1 MTGRPKPCTV
11 CQVRP
16 PAMREVP
23 FCFPCWPGGPVIAPP
38 CRSCRST
45 ENYYTSG
52 LCARCHPHAPGQF
65 SPVWRQQGPLTR
77 VTVII
82 DSCPHCFA
90 WGVTRTYGWQCVG
103 CRSWAEKFPQVGDCP
118 TCGRRTHL
126 GEAGH
131 CRLCFRQ
138 RSMIALLYHQR
149 PARVAMAEANR
160 HGQQLFFAGMWT
172 GYGPRK
178 PYVKTTVPADMSL
191 LRPVEHRQLV
201 FFDAPRDLAAHPGLL
216 LPPAILPGLEAALMQ
231 FVGDHARRHG
241 WPRTKADR
249 IRRAVRI
256 MLAIQDT
263 PGAAIRRSDVT
274 LLSRIKHSAQ
284 VVADVLHDAGMLEED
299 RTPAIERWFA
309 TATSD
314 LPIPMR
320 DELRI
325 WLDVMRHGSATA
337 PRRLPRHDNTAN
349 TQLRWALPAIR
360 QWATEHQSLRE
371 ISAEHVHAVLPAG
384 GTARATMLQGLRSIF
399 RILKGRK
406 AVFVNPTA
414 RIRNP
419 HNLKTAPIAI
429 DLAQVRANLID
440 GRPATEALTALLA
453 FHAVR
458 IYQLAELELTDLHDG
473 RLHINDRV
481 ILLAEP
487 ARDRLNTYLDHRQNT
502 WPTSVNPHMFIH
514 ARNWTNARPCTNWW
528 IRKQLGTSGDRI
540 RQDRILD
547 EAHANG
553 GDMRALCDL
562 FGLSITSAA
571 RYASTVNQITDPAA
585 PMTSPN

>member
-1 MTGRPKPCTV
+1 
-11 CQVRP
+11 
-16 PAMREVP
+16 MREVP
-23 FCFPCWPGGPVIAPP
+23 FCFQCWPGGPVSAPP
-38 CRSCRST
+38 CRRCSST
-45 ENYYTSG
+45 KDYYTSG
-52 LCARCHPHAPGQF
+52 LCARCHPSAPGQR
-65 SPVWRQQGPLTR
+65 SPVWREAGPLAATL
-77 VTVII
+77 VII
-82 DSCPHCFA
+82 DSCPFCFA
-90 WGVTRTYGWQCVG
+90 WGVTRTYGWQCAA
-103 CRSWAEKFPQVGDCP
+103 CRSWAEKFPHVGDCP
-118 TCGRRTHL
+118 TCGRQTHL

-138 RSMIALLYHQR
+138 RSMVARLHGER
-149 PARVAMAEANR
+149 PDRVRMQDANR

-172 GYGPRK
+172 GSGPSK

-191 LRPVEHRQLV
+191 LRPVGHRQLV
-201 FFDAPRDLAAHPGLL
+201 FFDIARDLAAHPGLQ
-216 LPPAILPGLEAALMQ
+216 LPPPPLPGLEAALMQ
-231 FVGDHARRHG
+231 FVADHARRYG

-249 IRRAVRI
+249 TRRAVRI

-263 PGAAIRRSDVT
+263 PGAPIRRSDVA

-284 VVADVLHDAGMLEED
+284 VVADVLDDAGMLEED
-299 RTPAIERWFA
+299 HTPAIERWFA
-309 TATSD
+309 TATGD
-314 LPIPMR
+314 LPTPMR
-320 DELRI
+320 AELGI
-325 WLDVMRHGSATA
+325 WFDVMRHGSATA
-337 PRRLPRHDNTAN
+337 PPRLPRHDNTTS
-349 TQLRWALPAIR
+349 TQLRWALPTIR
-360 QWATEHQSLRE
+360 QWATEHQSLWA
-371 ISAEHVHAVLPAG
+371 IDAEHVHAVLPSA

-399 RILKGRK
+399 RILKSRK
-406 AVFVNPTA
+406 AVFANPTA

-419 HNLKTAPIAI
+419 TGITRAPIAI
-429 DLAQVRANLID
+429 DLAQVRSNLAD

-458 IYQLAELELTDLHDG
+458 IYQLAELKLTDLHDG

-514 ARNWTNARPCTNWW
+514 ARNWTTTRPCTNWW

-553 GDMRALCDL
+553 GDLRALCDL
-562 FGLSITSAA
+562 FGLSITGAA
-571 RYASTVNQITDPAA
+571 RYASTVNPQLSEA
-585 PMTSPN
+585 P